1 MKLGDKT
8 NWQHF
13 RVGIQTAAVFTI
25 LCTLGA
31 MYAAEFK
38 DEQHGG
44 KWDWTDWWFGMTG
57 GVVGQIIQL
66 LIIWAIWKLH

>member
-31 MYAAEFK
+31 MSAAEFK
-38 DEQHGG
+38 DEQRGG
-44 KWDWTDWWFGMTG
+44 KWDWTDWWYGMAG

>member
-31 MYAAEFK
+31 MSAAEFK

-44 KWDWTDWWFGMTG
+44 KGDWTDWWFGMAG

>member
-31 MYAAEFK
+31 MSAAEFK

-44 KWDWTDWWFGMTG
+44 KLDWTDWWFGMAG

>member
-31 MYAAEFK
+31 MSAAEFK

-44 KWDWTDWWFGMTG
+44 TWDWTDWWFGMAG

>member
-1 MKLGDKT
+1 MKFGDKT

-31 MYAAEFK
+31 MSAAEFK

-44 KWDWTDWWFGMTG
+44 KLDWTDWWFGMAG
-57 GVVGQIIQL
+57 GVVGQILQL